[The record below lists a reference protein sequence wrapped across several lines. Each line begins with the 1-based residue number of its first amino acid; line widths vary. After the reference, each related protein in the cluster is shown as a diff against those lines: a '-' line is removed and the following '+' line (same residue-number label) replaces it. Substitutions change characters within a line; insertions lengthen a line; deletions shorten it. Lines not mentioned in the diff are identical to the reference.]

1 MIAIGEQ
8 LLFDEGDYEISEIAE
23 KISSAKKDI
32 LICGSDA
39 EILKEQLKDKI
50 SGKNI
55 FTVDFSV
62 NTAEQLFLIAEKMQ
76 AEGKEPLNDYDGPVY
91 LRASEAEVKHN
102 S

>member
-1 MIAIGEQ
+1 MLTIEDLNRIINIPSISLDINQGRVKDVID
-8 LLFDEGDYEISEIAE
+8 FRDEVIPFVDN
-23 KISSAKKDI
+23 
-32 LICGSDA
+32 L
-39 EILKEQLKDKI
+39 
-50 SGKNI
+50 NI